1 MLAVLTRL
9 IKVGLPN
16 MILTK
21 DDIMICDM
29 IKRNESDVGNI
40 VLEIMAKIVFKFFVL
55 YCFYFWQ
62 IDHNSVTRY
71 PVNVVCIKMKHFK
84 VMRKL
89 LKKLGVEIC

>member
-40 VLEIMAKIVFKFFVL
+40 VFEIMAKTV
-55 YCFYFWQ
+55 Q
-62 IDHNSVTRY
+62 ILLFLSLANSS
-71 PVNVVCIKMKHFK
+71 
-84 VMRKL
+84 
-89 LKKLGVEIC
+89 